1 MARVLRVEFV
11 DPALGRPLDPAGIAA
26 TIREADRRLALA
38 ARYDSV
44 AVAFVDA
51 AEIRA
56 LKRDWLGVDR
66 ETDVLSFPAAP
77 PPAPEMPRSLGD
89 IVLCPEY
96 LTLRY
101 RGPAVPRRARQLAL
115 HGLLHLIGFDH
126 EADAG
131 EMGKLETRLRRAIG
145 IG

>member
-1 MARVLRVEFV
+1 MTRAIRVGFV
-11 DPALGRPLDPAGIAA
+11 DSALGRPLDPAGIAA
-26 TIREADRRLALA
+26 TIRETDRRLGLA
-38 ARYDSV
+38 ARFDSV
-44 AVAFVDA
+44 TVAFVDA
-51 AEIRA
+51 AEIRT
-56 LKRDWLGVDR
+56 LKRDWLGIDR

-77 PPAPEMPRSLGD
+77 PPVPELPRSLGD

-115 HGLLHLIGFDH
+115 HGILHLIGFDH

-131 EMGKLETRLRRAIG
+131 EMGKLESKLRRAIG